1 MNLSSPAFLARC
13 AVTKHASGLQVGEI
27 FIVERIDESKNL
39 FNGRSLNGET
49 FNEKF
54 EKGDFDKL
62 DLPSGRY
69 VVSMGEYES
78 IQPGHLSFM
87 QFTLLNVEE
96 DIDDNWMKGYVT
108 LDSGKKLGKCGLFP
122 KSIVAELP
130 TIEQPKTQ
138 VGVVIEK
145 LIPQIEGEI
154 ALSKDECVH
163 ILEAN
168 DEWYTVQTANGAV
181 GKCPKTFLKIV
192 ADGIVEELATTN
204 PEPYCT
210 ALYEFIAEHD
220 SECSFIVGD
229 ILKLFRWIDVDWLEG
244 ENQRTGKNGFIPA
257 SFVQIIVAPRGM
269 EQQITGESIKSKNA
283 EELSTIGI
291 ATVLYAF
298 EARYGDELSVDAGTS
313 IKVLGIQGDWVK
325 CWNPETDEV
334 GIIPRGYLRVFQDY
348 EDESGSDSRAT
359 ASLISNFSEVESPTV
374 TEKPWITYDV
384 EKPLTTSSSVPSFI
398 QEAQEIEHNK
408 IPPERPPPPKF
419 HTPLFPTDNGL
430 QLRKIQ
436 HPVQRTAPS
445 RPKSMTK
452 ITTVSPSDDDKGAE
466 GWEAR
471 RTKVLEEIIQSET
484 SYLFDLT
491 AWEDAIESNPLLPE
505 KKKKVIL
512 HGYNLLKY
520 LSRTLTTALVAE
532 QAKSVCD
539 QELGLRFMELKEV
552 FYKTYGQYFRSAEQ
566 ISELIVKGDDQ
577 IQRALQ
583 DSVNVLRSKG
593 SNVFDVPTALSRPIQ
608 RCLRYPLYIG
618 EIVKNTPLT
627 HADHP
632 KLMEALRQMGQL
644 ATKMN
649 ESKRRKE
656 LTKKYSKM
664 AVEQR
669 ESGFFNRLSKFNFHS
684 LIKKSSRLQY
694 RISSKIGFS
703 TTFHD
708 EEFNQMLKTLN
719 EVQQRFCH
727 LIYQM
732 TVYKNRIVRL
742 AKKYVEMNT
751 VEKAITTSAAVSQFE
766 HNSLIRRLLN
776 YAEELE
782 KEIIELCNS
791 AHDLI
796 KRDFTFIVHKRYDKL
811 ADWEMAVRSKKPQE
825 VVDMRRCEFQA
836 LNNQLKLVIPKET
849 DKLIDGLL
857 KYVRRIRQTDTI
869 FFKRVKTWMEQ
880 FSNSS
885 LIDFQ
890 KYVDPRNQ
898 RLHQIENTLRTK
910 NPRIN
915 SRLMEKETELQ
926 KRPIALPDPDNSI
939 QPPLMYDK
947 PILGRSQT
955 QAERESLI
963 RTCRALGLHD
973 SLCKVTKDYSSKDGK
988 FILKKGDV
996 IRERYQKSNHSLVE
1010 NGLATYSI
1018 PTNIYQKVKNPFSP
1032 KLANSSSFG
1041 ENDSEEEE
1049 KNEQNMQIFFNLQDK
1064 KDNIHEGVKFRKEES
1079 RQKSFGIPENVVFKL
1094 TAEKQ
1099 QPNNRESVNWLQ
1111 YDDKIVD
1118 LPSFEDYNRAAPAP
1132 PESLKTWTTFEN
1144 DNDTPRAIVPPHA
1157 IFGSLSNPIPMEPQ
1171 PLPSTVTHF
1180 PAEETIPSRRA
1191 PPPPLPE
1198 IATSPSNPFGNVDFL
1213 NLSKPLP
1220 SQSYSL
1226 QKPSIKYSEPDPLSK
1241 LVKEEIERT
1250 RQSKNTNRN
1259 QSASPILPPAP
1270 SEPPPAPPKFSAD
1283 APLPSIQNGS
1293 TAPPPR
1299 PSHLFPNNH
1308 DLNSPKS
1315 QYATQKPN
1323 NEKANANE
1331 LVISQYDF
1339 TPDDETVQLKIFEGE
1354 RLLVIK
1360 PYDDAN
1366 NSEWWLVKNQK
1377 NQSGYVPS
1385 SYLSKI

>member
-1 MNLSSPAFLARC
+1 MSLSSPAFLARC

-27 FIVERIDESKNL
+27 FVVKPFDESHSL
-39 FNGRSLNGET
+39 FYGRSLNGET

-62 DLPSGRY
+62 DLPSGKY
-69 VVSMGEYES
+69 VISMGEYES

-96 DIDDNWMKGYVT
+96 DIDENWMKGYVT

-122 KSIVAELP
+122 KSIVIELP
-130 TIEQPKTQ
+130 VIEQPKTL
-138 VGVVIEK
+138 VGLVIET

-163 ILEAN
+163 ILDTTN
-168 DEWYTVQTANGAV
+168 DWYTVQTSNGAI
-181 GKCPKTFLKIV
+181 GKCPKTFLKII
-192 ADGIVEELATTN
+192 AEGSIEEPTTN

-210 ALYEFIAEHD
+210 ALYDFSAEHE

-229 ILKLFRWIDVDWLEG
+229 ILKLYRWIDGDWLEG
-244 ENQRTGKNGFIPA
+244 ENQRTRKYGFIPA
-257 SFVQIIVAPRGM
+257 NFVQIIVPPRGM

-298 EARYGDELSVDAGTS
+298 EARYGDELSVEAGTS

-325 CWNPETDEV
+325 CWNSETDEI

-348 EDESGSDSRAT
+348 GEDESGTNSHAT
-359 ASLISNFSEVESPTV
+359 VSLISNFSELESPSV
-374 TEKPWITYDV
+374 TEKEKPWIAFDA
-384 EKPLTTSSSVPSFI
+384 EKSLTTSSSVPSFI
-398 QEAQEIEHNK
+398 QETQDVEHNNRM
-408 IPPERPPPPKF
+408 PPARPPPPKF
-419 HTPLFPTDNGL
+419 HTPSFPTDNGL

-452 ITTVSPSDDDKGAE
+452 ITTVSPGDDDKGAE

-491 AWEDAIESNPLLPE
+491 AWEDAIESNPQLPE

-520 LSRTLTTALVAE
+520 LSRTLTTALAAE
-532 QAKSVCD
+532 QAKPVCE

-552 FYKTYGQYFRSAEQ
+552 FYKTYGQYFRSAEE
-566 ISELIVKGDDQ
+566 ISELIVKGDVQ
-577 IQRALQ
+577 IQKALQ

-703 TTFHD
+703 TAYHD

-751 VEKAITTSAAVSQFE
+751 VDRAITTSAAVSQFE
-766 HNSLIRRLLN
+766 HNSLIRRLLI
-776 YAEELE
+776 YAEEME
-782 KEIIELCNS
+782 REIIDFCNS

-796 KRDFTFIVHKRYDKL
+796 KRDYTFIVHKRNDKL

-825 VVDMRRCEFQA
+825 VIDMRRCEFQA

-857 KYVRRIRQTDTI
+857 KYVRKIRQADTL
-869 FFKRVKTWMEQ
+869 FFKRVKTW
-880 FSNSS
+880 
-885 LIDFQ
+885 
-890 KYVDPRNQ
+890 
-898 RLHQIENTLRTK
+898 IEV
-910 NPRIN
+910 
-915 SRLMEKETELQ
+915 
-926 KRPIALPDPDNSI
+926 
-939 QPPLMYDK
+939 
-947 PILGRSQT
+947 
-955 QAERESLI
+955 
-963 RTCRALGLHD
+963 C
-973 SLCKVTKDYSSKDGK
+973 
-988 FILKKGDV
+988 
-996 IRERYQKSNHSLVE
+996 
-1010 NGLATYSI
+1010 
-1018 PTNIYQKVKNPFSP
+1018 
-1032 KLANSSSFG
+1032 
-1041 ENDSEEEE
+1041 
-1049 KNEQNMQIFFNLQDK
+1049 
-1064 KDNIHEGVKFRKEES
+1064 
-1079 RQKSFGIPENVVFKL
+1079 
-1094 TAEKQ
+1094 
-1099 QPNNRESVNWLQ
+1099 
-1111 YDDKIVD
+1111 
-1118 LPSFEDYNRAAPAP
+1118 
-1132 PESLKTWTTFEN
+1132 
-1144 DNDTPRAIVPPHA
+1144 
-1157 IFGSLSNPIPMEPQ
+1157 
-1171 PLPSTVTHF
+1171 
-1180 PAEETIPSRRA
+1180 
-1191 PPPPLPE
+1191 
-1198 IATSPSNPFGNVDFL
+1198 
-1213 NLSKPLP
+1213 
-1220 SQSYSL
+1220 
-1226 QKPSIKYSEPDPLSK
+1226 
-1241 LVKEEIERT
+1241 
-1250 RQSKNTNRN
+1250 
-1259 QSASPILPPAP
+1259 
-1270 SEPPPAPPKFSAD
+1270 
-1283 APLPSIQNGS
+1283 
-1293 TAPPPR
+1293 
-1299 PSHLFPNNH
+1299 
-1308 DLNSPKS
+1308 
-1315 QYATQKPN
+1315 
-1323 NEKANANE
+1323 
-1331 LVISQYDF
+1331 
-1339 TPDDETVQLKIFEGE
+1339 
-1354 RLLVIK
+1354 
-1360 PYDDAN
+1360 
-1366 NSEWWLVKNQK
+1366 
-1377 NQSGYVPS
+1377 
-1385 SYLSKI
+1385 